1 MIVRMFLYFQW
12 ISTNFGEV
20 DLDFVTNLTAFF
32 CPSSFG
38 LPFIQFPRSPH
49 TALFCQILFTGI
61 YLKNISTNLV
71 TQKTKN
77 AAIEIKPCIV
87 YLWYFLTS
95 FLTNFLTK
103 LLTNFLTHFLMNFL
117 TYNLL
122 PIASF
127 RIEVP
132 LIFFLNIVKS
142 ALIFFQVWMYYIRV
156 F

>member
-12 ISTNFGEV
+12 IPTNFGEV

-38 LPFIQFPRSPH
+38 LPFIQFPRSPPH
-49 TALFCQILFTGI
+49 CPFLSNSFHGHIPQKHINHLT
-61 YLKNISTNLV
+61 KWV

-103 LLTNFLTHFLMNFL
+103 LLKNFL

-132 LIFFLNIVKS
+132 FILFGTKLARN
-142 ALIFFQVWMYYIRV
+142 
-156 F
+156 